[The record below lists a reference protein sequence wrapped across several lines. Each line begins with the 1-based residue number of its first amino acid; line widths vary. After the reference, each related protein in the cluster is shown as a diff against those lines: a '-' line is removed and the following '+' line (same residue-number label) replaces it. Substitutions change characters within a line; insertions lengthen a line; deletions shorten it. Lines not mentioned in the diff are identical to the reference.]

1 MESTTVILIALSL
14 LLVAAI
20 VVAAMATVARQRLQ
34 DQIRRFSEEMV
45 DVSADASVGHR
56 LSTSEHRE
64 MADLARTINKLFDA
78 LGERDRKIH
87 DRDRLFR
94 DFARTL
100 PEIVLIHD
108 EKILLANDSA
118 AALIGLDPEQLVGRD
133 VADLVK
139 PAYRALFRKTVTRRL
154 EGQDVPQRLE
164 IQLINGARA
173 GLWVD
178 AQSSTIEFHGRP
190 AILTVARDVSYRK
203 SIEVSLSRSK
213 RQAQYTLESIGEG
226 IITTDND
233 GHIDYMNLAAETL
246 IGTGRDD
253 AAGHKIGELF
263 VLVDDLD
270 RRPLGDPVERCL
282 AMRRRVNMGRRAVM
296 VTRDGEHEHSVELSA
311 SPIRGP
317 GESMSGT
324 VVVFHDVGE
333 QRGLTREMSYQATQD
348 PLTGLINRREFERR
362 LEEAIDSAHAE
373 EAVHMLLYMDLDRF
387 KAVNDSCGHL
397 AGDSMLREVAT
408 LIKGQ
413 VRDSDF
419 VGRLGGD
426 EFGAL
431 LIGCPIDK
439 ARQIAADI
447 CNAVS
452 DYRFVWKDKI
462 FNIGVSVGIL
472 EISHISGTVQDV
484 MSAADSACYVA
495 KQEGRGKVHIYSARD
510 EAVARDRGDIR
521 WLRELQ
527 TALHDGSFELAV
539 QPIISMSRGADSGP
553 AVEVLIRLPGRG
565 SESETAEFLRP
576 AQRYQLM
583 PQIDRWV
590 VNATLTAISGGEL
603 KIAGHRSCA
612 INLSGQ
618 TIADDSFL
626 GFVVDA
632 LDRTEVRP
640 SKICFEVTERAI
652 LDNVKQA
659 QRFIEVLHGIG
670 CEFSLDDFGSGM
682 GSFSSLKHLPV
693 DYLKIDGRYTHDLQ
707 TDEVNQEM
715 VAAMIKLARTLEF
728 RVVAEQVERQE
739 DFDWLRDVGVDY
751 VQGYFVDRP
760 VRLGSMTTGAYRA

>member
-1 MESTTVILIALSL
+1 
-14 LLVAAI
+14 
-20 VVAAMATVARQRLQ
+20 
-34 DQIRRFSEEMV
+34 
-45 DVSADASVGHR
+45 
-56 LSTSEHRE
+56 
-64 MADLARTINKLFDA
+64 
-78 LGERDRKIH
+78 
-87 DRDRLFR
+87 
-94 DFARTL
+94 
-100 PEIVLIHD
+100 
-108 EKILLANDSA
+108 
-118 AALIGLDPEQLVGRD
+118 
-133 VADLVK
+133 
-139 PAYRALFRKTVTRRL
+139 
-154 EGQDVPQRLE
+154 
-164 IQLINGARA
+164 
-173 GLWVD
+173 
-178 AQSSTIEFHGRP
+178 
-190 AILTVARDVSYRK
+190 
-203 SIEVSLSRSK
+203 
-213 RQAQYTLESIGEG
+213 
-226 IITTDND
+226 
-233 GHIDYMNLAAETL
+233 
-246 IGTGRDD
+246 
-253 AAGHKIGELF
+253 
-263 VLVDDLD
+263 
-270 RRPLGDPVERCL
+270 
-282 AMRRRVNMGRRAVM
+282 
-296 VTRDGEHEHSVELSA
+296 
-311 SPIRGP
+311 
-317 GESMSGT
+317 
-324 VVVFHDVGE
+324 
-333 QRGLTREMSYQATQD
+333 
-348 PLTGLINRREFERR
+348 
-362 LEEAIDSAHAE
+362 
-373 EAVHMLLYMDLDRF
+373 
-387 KAVNDSCGHL
+387 
-397 AGDSMLREVAT
+397 MLREVAT

-431 LIGCPIDK
+431 LIGCPINK

-447 CNAVS
+447 CNAVA

-462 FNIGVSVGIL
+462 FNIGVSIGIL

-495 KQEGRGKVHIYSARD
+495 KQEGKGKVHIYSARD

-553 AVEVLIRLPGRG
+553 AVEVLIRLPGRR

-670 CEFSLDDFGSGM
+670 CDFSLDDFGTGM
-682 GSFSSLKHLPV
+682 GSCSRRQVYARPADRRGQPGDGGGDDKARAYPGISCCRRAGRATGGFRLVARRRRRLRTGLFSGPARSPGL
-693 DYLKIDGRYTHDLQ
+693 DDDGRVSRL
-707 TDEVNQEM
+707 NQAG
-715 VAAMIKLARTLEF
+715 VLPRQRHKKAARREPGGLLYLLPPAVR
-728 RVVAEQVERQE
+728 RSAERSAMQR
-739 DFDWLRDVGVDY
+739 Y
-751 VQGYFVDRP
+751 
-760 VRLGSMTTGAYRA
+760 